1 LLLRRILSPSCWC
14 QSGTIVTCNVA
25 SISGGGDGPSTER
38 NTAECAVQT
47 ASSDAAGPGELNSSP
62 GPAHSA
68 STAIIGAFV
77 AIFAVFDTLL
87 LGVPIMMLA
96 AWIDPLLIFI
106 ATGAVL
112 TVVNRAACGWLDREW
127 NLWMG
132 GPGKRVEKKLDS
144 MRSSRLMEHP
154 VRWIAGGSDVRFA
167 FAASLTNAIIAV
179 AVARL
184 IGGKLVGTRRVLIA
198 SVTYSLFFVGVYSL
212 VGSVLGNLI
221 EAS

>member
-1 LLLRRILSPSCWC
+1 MSLLLAEGEMDGVRNATPL
-14 QSGTIVTCNVA
+14 NV
-25 SISGGGDGPSTER
+25 
-38 NTAECAVQT
+38 AVQT
-47 ASSDAAGPGELNSSP
+47 ASSDADGPVELNSSP
-62 GPAHSA
+62 GHAHPA
-68 STAIIGAFV
+68 STAFIGAFV

-106 ATGAVL
+106 ATGALL

-127 NLWMG
+127 DLWMG

-167 FAASLTNAIIAV
+167 FAASLTNAIITV
-179 AVARL
+179 AGARL
-184 IGGKLVGTRRVLIA
+184 IGGKRVGTHRVLIA

-212 VGSVLGNLI
+212 VGSVIGNFI
-221 EAS
+221 GAS